1 MTIPT
6 TASHDEII
14 GRLIRQIDEVAGP
27 NAFTSINLYSGDTW
41 VTVHKIDEFRYPLH
55 NADDPYA
62 PVRIHD
68 VGPDQRRNRCLT
80 VKRTT
85 LLKALQD
92 AAATLAF
99 PVTTGA
105 TLRVIDGGEPA

>member
-1 MTIPT
+1 MSIPT
-6 TASHDEII
+6 TVSHDEII

-68 VGPDQRRNRCLT
+68 IGPDQRRNRCLT

-92 AAATLAF
+92 AASALAF
-99 PVTTGA
+99 PTTTGA
-105 TLRVIDGGEPA
+105 TLRVIDGGGQ